1 MEKQKIRL
9 KREMK
14 GNGMEGKKEKKGIRG
29 KRIKERS
36 NKMWG
41 RDYGKDTTH
50 PPLLELIAA
59 MLFIILCS
67 QSLRSDINL
76 KVSQSSIWLEFCLGP

>member
-9 KREMK
+9 KGEMK
-14 GNGMEGKKEKKGIRG
+14 RNGMEGKKEKEGIRG
-29 KRIKERS
+29 KRIKEGS